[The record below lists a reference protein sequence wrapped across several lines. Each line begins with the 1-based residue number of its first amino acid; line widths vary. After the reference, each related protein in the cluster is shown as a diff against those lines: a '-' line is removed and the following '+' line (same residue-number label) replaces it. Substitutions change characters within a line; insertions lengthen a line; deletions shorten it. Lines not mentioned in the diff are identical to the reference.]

1 MLDVAGRRQQGILV
15 LEDVHDPHNAA
26 ACLRSAE
33 AFGFQQVYFIFEQ
46 ETTFNPK
53 RVGSVVASSGNKWLD
68 YKIFNSTKKCFEEL
82 HKQGYEIVTTVV
94 PLNPQGGSGKVEGKS
109 ESFFKIK
116 FTKPKIALVLGN
128 EHRGV
133 SETAVKLSDKRVYM
147 PMRGFVESF
156 NLSVFASLSLYE
168 ITRQRLVRG
177 MKKYQYPPKERKK
190 LEREFLRRGGK

>member
-1 MLDVAGRRQQGILV
+1 MLERRKKRILDVAARRQRGILV

-46 ETTFNPK
+46 ETKFNPK

-68 YKIFNSTKKCFEEL
+68 YKIFDSTKKCFAEL
-82 HKQGYEIVTTVV
+82 HKKGYEIITTVV
-94 PLNPQGGSGKVEGKS
+94 DEERA
-109 ESFFKIK
+109 ESFFKTS
-116 FTKPKIALVLGN
+116 FLKPKIALVLGN

-133 SETAVKLSDKRVYM
+133 SETAVKLSDKHLYM

-156 NLSVFASLSLYE
+156 NLSVFASLCLYE
-168 ITRQRLVRG
+168 ITRQRLAKG
-177 MKKYQYPPKERKK
+177 MKKYVYPPKELKK
-190 LEREFLRRGGK
+190 LEREFLKRGAK